1 MKTLIVTFS
10 KIEFSEEKKKKR
22 KKKKK
27 NRNENGIGN
36 NFREA

>member
-10 KIEFSEEKKKKR
+10 KIEFSEEKKKI
-22 KKKKK
+22 KKK